1 MNKAQKGAWCNLIT
15 CVLLFTINTSV
26 VIQGIVTG
34 RDPSLRHSHWIMLIP
49 AIMAIT
55 LFVLFRKKQSQVE
68 VRLDERDR
76 LIKRGA
82 LVVAY
87 FAIWI
92 LLIATFIISWLVVG
106 RKGSIPIFTLLL
118 IFYFVF
124 LISSMVYFAA
134 ILIQYGWGAKTNEFK
149 KGQIL

>member
-1 MNKAQKGAWCNLIT
+1 
-15 CVLLFTINTSV
+15 
-26 VIQGIVTG
+26 
-34 RDPSLRHSHWIMLIP
+34 MLIP

>member
-1 MNKAQKGAWCNLIT
+1 MNKAQKGAWFNLIT
-15 CVLLFTINTSV
+15 CILLFTIYTSV
-26 VIQGIVTG
+26 VMQRIATG
-34 RDPSLRHSHWIMLIP
+34 RDSLLHSHWIMLIP

-55 LFVLFRKKQSQVE
+55 LFILFRKKQSQVE

-76 LIKRGA
+76 LIKRRA

-87 FAIWI
+87 FTIWI

-124 LISSMVYFAA
+124 LISSLVYFAA
-134 ILIQYGWGAKTNEFK
+134 TLVQYGWGGKDGEK
-149 KGQIL
+149 